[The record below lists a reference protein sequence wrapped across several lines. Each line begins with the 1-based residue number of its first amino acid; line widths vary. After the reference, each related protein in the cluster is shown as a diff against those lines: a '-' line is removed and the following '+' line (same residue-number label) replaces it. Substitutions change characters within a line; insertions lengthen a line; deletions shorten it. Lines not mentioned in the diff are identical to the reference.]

1 MSADNRMD
9 SRVNRIAIFGKPDP
23 MLEKKMNI
31 ELRLHNSFIYYN
43 IHTDDKKRWGWFQ
56 WTCEVMFQIGHFQNI
71 SYQ

>member
-9 SRVNRIAIFGKPDP
+9 SRVNRIAIFDKPDP

-43 IHTDDKKRWGWFQ
+43 IHTDDKNR
-56 WTCEVMFQIGHFQNI
+56 
-71 SYQ
+71 